1 MRKQRFRAVA
11 AIATAAAVLVTMF
24 GGSPVRGGSDAQD
37 TLRVGVSDL
46 PPGRGNPFDSS
57 GSPEVYTSA
66 ALFDSLTKVDT
77 EGVAQPML
85 ATAWENTSPTTWE
98 FQLREGVT
106 FSNGEEFTADAV
118 VATID
123 FLTTDEV
130 GSTLVVARDIATVES
145 ATAVDPLTVEI
156 TTAAPDPVL
165 PNRLAGMYIPAP
177 AHFAEV
183 GLDGFAADPIGSGP
197 YAVESWSDN
206 MVTLT
211 AVDDSWRAPNIPTVE
226 IIALP
231 EPAARL
237 QALLS
242 DQVDLAVQLSPDQL
256 PQLEGAGYVASVSS
270 APQVMSLAFYTESP
284 EESPLASP
292 EVRLALNHAVNKDAI
307 VDNLLPEQAAPASQG
322 ATPAAFGYD
331 PELEPI
337 AYDPELAQQLL
348 ADAGYPD
355 GFSFAADIVVGSFPA
370 DAEIYQL
377 MQQDLAAVGVDVELT
392 QITFPE
398 WLEKYLAN
406 GWTGQAFG
414 LSWNTAPLLDS
425 IRPIEIFSCKK
436 EPAFFCDDAMMPL
449 IDEANTEFDPAAREA
464 ILHEIWAAMQA
475 NPPALYLVEQVD
487 IAGLADNLQ
496 GFENVN
502 RRFPYDE
509 MSFSG

>member
-1 MRKQRFRAVA
+1 MRKQRFR
-11 AIATAAAVLVTMF
+11 TLAAATLAAASLITVTGATPAS
-24 GGSPVRGGSDAQD
+24 GGSSGQD
-37 TLRVGVSDL
+37 TLRVGVAGL
-46 PPGRGNPFDSS
+46 PPGRGNPYDSS

-85 ATAWENTSPTTWE
+85 AAAWENTSPTTWE
-98 FQLREGVT
+98 FQLQDGVT
-106 FSNGEEFTADAV
+106 FSNGEEFNADAV
-118 VATID
+118 VDALT

-130 GSTLVVARDIATVES
+130 GTTLVVARDIATVAS
-145 ATAVDPLTVEI
+145 ATALDPLTVEI
-156 TTAAPDPVL
+156 TTKAPDPVL
-165 PNRLAGMYIPAP
+165 PNRLAGVYIPAP

-183 GLDGFAADPIGSGP
+183 GLEGFAADPVGSGP
-197 YAVESWSDN
+197 YAVESWSDST
-206 MVTLT
+206 VTLT
-211 AVDDSWRAPNIPTVE
+211 AVEDSWRAPTIPQVE

-231 EPAARL
+231 ETAARL

-242 DQVDLAVQLSPDQL
+242 GQIDLAVQLSPDQL
-256 PQLEGAGYVASVSS
+256 PQLEGGGFTSSVSS
-270 APQVMSLAFYTESP
+270 APQVMSLAFYTASD
-284 EESPLASP
+284 EESPLDSP
-292 EVRLALNHAVNKDAI
+292 EVRRALNHAVNKDAI
-307 VDNLLPEQAAPASQG
+307 VDNLLPEEAAPASQG

-331 PELEPI
+331 PELEPF

-355 GFSFAADIVVGSFPA
+355 GFSFEADIVVGSFPA

-377 MQQDLAAVGVDVELT
+377 MQQDLAAVGVDVALT

-406 GWTGQAFG
+406 GWTGDAFG

-436 EPAFFCDDAMMPL
+436 EPAFFCDEAIMPL
-449 IDEANTEFDPAAREA
+449 IDQANTEFDPAAREGV
-464 ILHEIWAAMQA
+464 LHEIWAAMQE
-475 NPPALYLVEQVD
+475 NPPSLLLVEQVD
-487 IAGLADNLQ
+487 IAGMVDTLQ

-509 MSFSG
+509 MTFSG

>member
-1 MRKQRFRAVA
+1 MQRFRARTA
-11 AIATAAAVLVTMF
+11 LTMAAAVLVVTA
-24 GGSPVRGGSDAQD
+24 GASPVRGESAGQD
-37 TLRVGVSDL
+37 TLRVGVANL

-66 ALFDSLTKVDT
+66 ALFDSLTQVDT
-77 EGVAQPML
+77 EGVAQPVL

-106 FSNGEEFTADAV
+106 FSNGEEFNADAV
-118 VATID
+118 VATIT

-130 GSTLVVARDIATVES
+130 GSTLVVARDIATVAS
-145 ATAVDPLTVEI
+145 AAALDPMTLEI
-156 TTAAPDPVL
+156 TTKAPDPVL

-197 YAVESWSDN
+197 YAVDSWADN

-211 AVDDSWRAPNIPTVE
+211 AVETSWRAPNIPQLE
-226 IIALP
+226 MIALP

-242 DQVDLAVQLSPDQL
+242 DQIDLAVQLSPDQL
-256 PQLEGAGYVASVSS
+256 PQLEQAGSVANVSS
-270 APQVMSLAFYTESP
+270 APQVMSLAFYTEGADG
-284 EESPLASP
+284 PLSSP
-292 EVRLALNHAVNKDAI
+292 EVRRALNHAVNKDSI
-307 VDNLLPEQAAPASQG
+307 VDNLLPEEAAPASQG

-331 PELEPI
+331 PELEPF
-337 AYDPELAQQLL
+337 AYDPDLARELLTE
-348 ADAGYPD
+348 AGYPD
-355 GFSFAADIVVGSFPA
+355 GFSFNAEIVVGSFPA

-377 MQQDLAAVGVDVELT
+377 MQQDLATVGVDVELT

-406 GWTGQAFG
+406 GWAGEAFG
-414 LSWNTAPLLDS
+414 LSWNTAPLLDA

-436 EPAFFCDDAMMPL
+436 DPAFFCDESIMPL
-449 IDEANTEFDPAAREA
+449 IEEANTEFDPAAREG
-464 ILHEIWAAMQA
+464 ILHEIWGAMQE
-475 NPPALYLVEQVD
+475 NPPALLLVEQVD
-487 IAGLADNLQ
+487 IAGMDANLQ
-496 GFENVN
+496 GFESVN

-509 MSFSG
+509 MTFGD